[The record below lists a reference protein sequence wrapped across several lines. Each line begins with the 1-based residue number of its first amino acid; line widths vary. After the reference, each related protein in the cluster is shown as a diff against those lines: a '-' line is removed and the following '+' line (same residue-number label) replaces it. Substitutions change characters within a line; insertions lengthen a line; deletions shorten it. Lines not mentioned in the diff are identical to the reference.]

1 MAAVNIHFAPADAE
15 FLGIQHQHLP
25 FMGRYECHGSG
36 KTGGNIGIR
45 PAVIIE
51 RERGIHRHGMPV
63 PIHRSAWHRMHKPWQ
78 SLRLGGMPKP
88 KM

>member
-51 RERGIHRHGMPV
+51 RERGIHRHGMPYSRFQYIGLHGIGCIS
-63 PIHRSAWHRMHKPWQ
+63 PGKASA
-78 SLRLGGMPKP
+78 
-88 KM
+88 